1 MENLFYITQPQEG
14 FYNLRIAPSHLCIS
28 TNRNLSEILEK
39 VEKYSRVYKTAEIF
53 LFEYNEIIQGFNPN
67 EESIAHY
74 EKMKK
79 EHMYTKPLSGD
90 PCLAELIRDAVERGH
105 KKSSDILTRKLVKK
119 VEEVQEEPEV
129 KKGLVRPKRKKIE
142 SKVVEEPVKKSG
154 LVRPKRKAVK

>member
-14 FYNLRIAPSHLCIS
+14 FYNLRIAPSHLCIA
-28 TNRNLSEILEK
+28 TGRDLDVILEK

-74 EKMKK
+74 EKMKN
-79 EHMYTKPLSGD
+79 EHMLKGD
-90 PCLAELIRDAVERGH
+90 PSLAELIKEAIERGH

-119 VEEVQEEPEV
+119 VEEVQEEPV
-129 KKGLVRPKRKKIE
+129 KKQGLIRPKRKKIE

>member
-14 FYNLRIAPSHLCIS
+14 FYNLRIAPSHLCIA

-53 LFEYNEIIQGFNPN
+53 LFEYNELIQGFNPN
-67 EESIAHY
+67 EDSIAHY

-79 EHMYTKPLSGD
+79 EHMAKGD
-90 PCLAELIRDAVERGH
+90 PSLADLIKEAIERGRQ
-105 KKSSDILTRKLVKK
+105 KSSDVLTRKLVKK
-119 VEEVQEEPEV
+119 VEEVQEVKEE
-129 KKGLVRPKRKKIE
+129 KKGLKRPKRKKIDAP
-142 SKVVEEPVKKSG
+142 VVEEPVKKSG